1 MNTLDNG
8 SGRFALCDGNN
19 IPFSFEVLLNKPYMD
34 GNGGESHALIKMMGD
49 PGHESLVSLE
59 LGSCHK
65 FGMVSSRSFTD
76 SKFWTCQS
84 SICNWFSIYDQFNE
98 TVLVLWIA
106 VSQLSIGNGIFAVLA
121 MLITSWAGIVCHRTR
136 CRLPLLQ
143 TSAPL

>member
-59 LGSCHK
+59 LGR
-65 FGMVSSRSFTD
+65 VT
-76 SKFWTCQS
+76 
-84 SICNWFSIYDQFNE
+84 NLAWFP
-98 TVLVLWIA
+98 LA
-106 VSQLSIGNGIFAVLA
+106 VSQIPNFGLAKVRFAIGFPHMTNLMRQCSFSG
-121 MLITSWAGIVCHRTR
+121 
-136 CRLPLLQ
+136 
-143 TSAPL
+143 